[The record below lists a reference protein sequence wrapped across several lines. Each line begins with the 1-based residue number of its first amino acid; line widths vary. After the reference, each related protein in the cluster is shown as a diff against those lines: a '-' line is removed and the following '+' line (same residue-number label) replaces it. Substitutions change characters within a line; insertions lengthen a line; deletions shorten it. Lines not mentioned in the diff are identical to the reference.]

1 MKVPRIVRLSLIA
14 AGAFIATVSAAEKS
28 DLSYCT
34 VCHGAHGN
42 GNPAI
47 RAPKIAGMEPWYIR
61 RQLEAFRAGMRGTH
75 PDDAAGH
82 EMQPVGIRLRDESA
96 IEEAIAYVASFK
108 PKAPPITVSGDATRG
123 RDLYVTCASCHG
135 PKGEGNQTLGAPAL
149 ADRTDWYL
157 VTQLQNY
164 KAGLRGNDPRDTN
177 GAQMRAIAATLPDTR
192 AIDDVVAY
200 INTLRYLAPP

>member
-1 MKVPRIVRLSLIA
+1 MKTPRKVRLALVTTAALI
-14 AGAFIATVSAAEKS
+14 TSVSAAEKT

-47 RAPKIAGMEPWYIR
+47 RAPKISGMEPWYIR
-61 RQLEAFRAGMRGTH
+61 RQLEVFRTGMRGTH
-75 PDDAAGH
+75 PDDAAGQ
-82 EMQPVGIRLRDESA
+82 EMQPIGVGFRDEA
-96 IEEAIAYVASFK
+96 AVEKAIAYVASFS
-108 PKAPPITVSGDATRG
+108 PKAPPVTVSGDTVRG
-123 RDLYVTCASCHG
+123 RGLYLTCESCHG
-135 PKGEGNQTLGAPAL
+135 AKGEGNQALGAPAL
-149 ADRTDWYL
+149 AARTDWYL

-177 GAQMRAIAATLPDTR
+177 GAQMRAIALTLPDEQ

-200 INTLRYLAPP
+200 INTLR

>member
-1 MKVPRIVRLSLIA
+1 MKATLVLMA
-14 AGAFIATVSAAEKS
+14 AFITTTVAADNS

-47 RAPKIAGMEPWYIR
+47 RAPKISGMESWYIR
-61 RQLEAFRAGMRGTH
+61 RQLEAFRDGVRGTH

-82 EMQPVGIRLRDESA
+82 EMQPVGIRLRDEA
-96 IEEAIAYVASFK
+96 AMDAAIAYVSGFK
-108 PKAPPITVSGDATRG
+108 PKAPPITVAGDAARG
-123 RDLYVTCASCHG
+123 RTLYVTCASCHG
-135 PKGEGNQTLGAPAL
+135 PSGEGNQTLGAPAL

-157 VTQLQNY
+157 VTQLRNY
-164 KAGLRGNDPRDTN
+164 KTGLRGSDQRDSN
-177 GAQMRAIAATLPDTR
+177 GAQMRALAETLPDAR

-200 INTLRYLAPP
+200 INTLRKRR

>member
-1 MKVPRIVRLSLIA
+1 MKVRLAVFA
-14 AGAFIATVSAAEKS
+14 ALAFVTNVDAADKP

-61 RQLEAFRAGMRGTH
+61 RQLELFRDGMRGTH
-75 PDDAAGH
+75 PDDYPGH
-82 EMQPVGIRLRDESA
+82 EMQPVGVRLRDDA
-96 IEEAIAYVASFK
+96 GIEAALAYVAGFQ
-108 PKAPPITVSGDATRG
+108 PKTPPVTVDGDTTRG
-123 RDLYVTCASCHG
+123 STLYQTCAACHG
-135 PKGEGNQTLGAPAL
+135 TKGEGNQSLGAPAL
-149 ADRTDWYL
+149 ASRTDWYL

-164 KAGLRGNDPRDTN
+164 KTGLRGDDARDTN
-177 GAQMRAIAATLPDTR
+177 GAQMRAIAATLPDEQ

-200 INTLRYLAPP
+200 INTLR

>member
-1 MKVPRIVRLSLIA
+1 MKATLVLMA
-14 AGAFIATVSAAEKS
+14 AFITTTVAADNS

-47 RAPKIAGMEPWYIR
+47 RAPKISGMESWYIR
-61 RQLEAFRAGMRGTH
+61 RQLEAFRDGVRGTH

-82 EMQPVGIRLRDESA
+82 EMQPVGIRLRDEA
-96 IEEAIAYVASFK
+96 AMDAAIAYVSGFK
-108 PKAPPITVSGDATRG
+108 PKAPPITVAGDAARG
-123 RDLYVTCASCHG
+123 RTLYVTCASCHG
-135 PKGEGNQTLGAPAL
+135 PSGEGNQTLGAPAL

-157 VTQLQNY
+157 VTQLRNY
-164 KAGLRGNDPRDTN
+164 KTGLRGSDQRDSN
-177 GAQMRAIAATLPDTR
+177 GAQMRALTETLPDAR

-200 INTLRYLAPP
+200 INTLRKRR

>member
-1 MKVPRIVRLSLIA
+1 MKIRLLLIA
-14 AGAFIATVSAAEKS
+14 TAALVTTVDAADKS

-47 RAPKIAGMEPWYIR
+47 RAPKISGMESWYLR
-61 RQLEAFRAGMRGTH
+61 RQLEAFRDGKRGTH

-82 EMQPVGIRLRDESA
+82 EMQPIGVRLRDEA
-96 IEEAIAYVASFK
+96 GIQEALQYVATFEA
-108 PKAPPITVSGDATRG
+108 KAPPITVSGDAARG
-123 RDLYVTCASCHG
+123 RDLYVTCESCHG
-135 PKGEGNQTLGAPAL
+135 AKGEGNQPLGAPAL
-149 ADRTDWYL
+149 ANRTDWYL

-177 GAQMRAIAATLPDTR
+177 GLQMRAIAATLPNEQ

-200 INTLRYLAPP
+200 INTLR

>member
-1 MKVPRIVRLSLIA
+1 MKTLRLALLA
-14 AGAFIATVSAAEKS
+14 TVAFISNVEAAEKS

-47 RAPKIAGMEPWYIR
+47 RAPKIAGMEPWYLR
-61 RQLEAFRAGMRGTH
+61 RQLEAFRDGVRGTH

-82 EMQPVGIRLRDESA
+82 EMQPVGIRLRDDA
-96 IEEAIAYVASFK
+96 GIQEAMAYVASFE
-108 PKAPPITVSGDATRG
+108 PKAPPITVAGDATRG
-123 RDLYVTCASCHG
+123 RDLYATCESCHG
-135 PKGEGNQTLGAPAL
+135 AKGDGNQSLNAPAL
-149 ADRTDWYL
+149 ASRTDWYL

-177 GAQMRAIAATLPDTR
+177 GAQMRAIVATLPDPQ
-192 AIDDVVAY
+192 AIEDVVAY
-200 INTLRYLAPP
+200 INTLR